1 MTRFGKSLSSS
12 RLLYM
17 ERFRL
22 LQDYLEG
29 SPENVLNRFFRF
41 PFSGRNDSTLK
52 VNFLKKI
59 GHFELI
65 RPNQGPK
72 WTN

>member
-29 SPENVLNRFFRF
+29 FPENVLNRFFRF
-41 PFSGRNDSTLK
+41 TISGWNDSTFK

-59 GHFELI
+59 GNFLLI
-65 RPNQGPK
+65 RSNQRTK